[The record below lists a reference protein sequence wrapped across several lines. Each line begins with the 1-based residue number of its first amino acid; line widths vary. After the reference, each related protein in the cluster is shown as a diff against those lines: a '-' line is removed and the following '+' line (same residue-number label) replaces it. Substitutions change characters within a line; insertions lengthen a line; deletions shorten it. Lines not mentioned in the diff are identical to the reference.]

1 MCGVPG
7 SRVDFERRGR
17 GNKGFPVSSC
27 KPCKIDYLGISG
39 AETVAFFEYK
49 FRSNEAVDGLQPQK
63 GKWKTGL
70 REKKKKKKKKK
81 KGKITNNVILK
92 TK

>member
-49 FRSNEAVDGLQPQK
+49 FRSNADEEKFLDQTKFKAVVLGEVHE
-63 GKWKTGL
+63 T
-70 REKKKKKKKKK
+70 
-81 KGKITNNVILK
+81 TS
-92 TK
+92 